1 MVKIN
6 NTEYT
11 LMKAYIKEQCGIFL
25 EEGKEYL
32 IESRLTDL
40 VIEQG
45 CVSFNQLHDMAR
57 SDTTGKLKDR
67 IVDSMTT
74 NETLWFRDDTTWNY
88 LREVAVPRLIEK
100 ARQGRRVRIWSAAAS
115 TGQEAYSLKILIHE
129 AAEKLGQPSLSNKI
143 DILGTDISASA
154 LFLAISGRYGQMA
167 INRGLSAT
175 QIDKYFNQKGSV
187 WEISPELKKGVSFKQ
202 FNLLNDF
209 YALGSF
215 DLVLCRYVLIY
226 FDEEFKRSLYAKIA
240 EVMNPG
246 AVLLIGAT
254 ESLRGLTD
262 RFKISYYKTA
272 VFNEKL

>member
-1 MVKIN
+1 
-6 NTEYT
+6 
-11 LMKAYIKEQCGIFL
+11 
-25 EEGKEYL
+25 
-32 IESRLTDL
+32 
-40 VIEQG
+40 
-45 CVSFNQLHDMAR
+45 
-57 SDTTGKLKDR
+57 
-67 IVDSMTT
+67 
-74 NETLWFRDDTTWNY
+74 
-88 LREVAVPRLIEK
+88 VPRLIEK